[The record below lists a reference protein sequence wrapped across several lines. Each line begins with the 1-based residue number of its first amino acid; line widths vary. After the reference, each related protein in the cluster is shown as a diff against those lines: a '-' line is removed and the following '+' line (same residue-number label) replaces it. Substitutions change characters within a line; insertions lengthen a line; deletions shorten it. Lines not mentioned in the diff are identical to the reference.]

1 MCVCVCVSACVLTG
15 GHAMKE
21 FHGCRSARLPCV
33 SCSTGL
39 RSVDRIKNRNSGF
52 DNQG

>member
-1 MCVCVCVSACVLTG
+1 MCVCVCMCECVSTG

-21 FHGCRSARLPCV
+21 FHGCRSARLPCG
-33 SCSTGL
+33 SRSSGL
-39 RSVDRIKNRNSGF
+39 RSVDRIKNRNSAF